1 VLVMTKL
8 EKKVTG
14 NSRASRFRTRYRPLS
29 RREFLELGGAS
40 ALAGILGCADSDV
53 EEPSKDASEWQEV
66 PEADN
71 LPHISPIT
79 SNDEHYVVSY
89 LGMADVDVDSWE
101 CEVYAGELLLGSFD
115 YEFLMSLEARDKE
128 HTLQCIESRPTV
140 QRMSNAV
147 WSGLPL
153 VEIFEAADIS
163 VPKGDEYAY
172 LRFMCA
178 DGYATGL
185 PASAIDEYPLWLVW
199 KMNGEPLPQKHGFPV
214 RVLSP
219 GLYGWKNSK
228 QLMGIHFQ
236 GEEYIAPWEPG
247 GEMVPW
253 AWRYEVQGLI
263 VSPAATDIVQRDD
276 TIYLLGKAY
285 AGEDPVTWVGVSA
298 DGGSAFGD
306 AELTYSPGAH
316 RWTLFRAEWRPES
329 AGEYLLVV
337 ACETASGAKTNPD
350 EYEHSIP
357 FNGGMALLVQ
367 VTAQASSSE

>member
-1 VLVMTKL
+1 MTKL
-8 EKKVTG
+8 KNHLQEDRRK
-14 NSRASRFRTRYRPLS
+14 RQFRVRYRPLT
-29 RREFLELGGAS
+29 RREFLELGGVTAV
-40 ALAGILGCADSDV
+40 AGVLGCGEGGV
-53 EEPSKDASEWQEV
+53 ENEPEGDGEWQEV
-66 PEADN
+66 AEADH
-71 LPHISPIT
+71 LPHIPPIT
-79 SNDEHYVVSY
+79 SNDEHYEVSY
-89 LGMADVDVDSWE
+89 LGMAEIDVNSWN
-101 CEVYAGELLLGSFD
+101 CEIYAGELLLGSFD
-115 YEFLMSLEARDKE
+115 YEFLLSLEAREKE

-153 VEIFEAADIS
+153 SEIFEAANIS
-163 VPKGDEYAY
+163 IPKGQEHAFI
-172 LRFMCA
+172 RFMCA

-185 PASAIDEYPLWLVW
+185 PTSAIDAYPLWLVW
-199 KMNGEPLPQKHGFPV
+199 KMNGEPLPKKHGFPA

-219 GLYGWKNSK
+219 GLYGWKNPK

-263 VSPAATDIVQRDD
+263 VSPTETDIVQRND
-276 TIYLLGKAY
+276 TVYLLGKAY

-298 DGGSAFGD
+298 DGGNGFGD

-329 AGEYLLVV
+329 VGEYLVVV
-337 ACETASGAKTNPD
+337 ACATASGAETNPE

-367 VTAQASSSE
+367 VTEQASSSE